1 MDIQT
6 ASRDPA
12 RAMKRLSL
20 WDLAIVAAAVAGIIF
35 ANVEVVRALDIALDA
50 IHR

>member
-1 MDIQT
+1 MEI
-6 ASRDPA
+6 PA
-12 RAMKRLSL
+12 ARHGSAHKHLSL
-20 WDLAIVAAAVAGIIF
+20 RDVLVVILAVAGVIF

>member
-1 MDIQT
+1 MDPQLAGGDSAPKT
-6 ASRDPA
+6 
-12 RAMKRLSL
+12 LSL
-20 WDLAIVAAAVAGIIF
+20 RDLAIVLFAVTGIIL